1 MYRKSSG
8 FPGKLVMRIGTVDD
22 FSLHEGVLRPR
33 WEIFAEERCAWVKE
47 CEGARQFVG
56 QPGKRERESKM

>member
-1 MYRKSSG
+1 MYRIREG
-8 FPGKLVMRIGTVDD
+8 REQERILRTGTVDD